1 MLYPLDPKGTCSTQ
15 PRVSVN
21 NVNLQRIHIHE
32 SLLYPVTLRCN
43 VSNPCTNINFKE
55 VKTDGWR
62 IGEKITGNVCEFASG
77 SSVDTYPVMSCLDNS
92 I

>member
-1 MLYPLDPKGTCSTQ
+1 M
-15 PRVSVN
+15 
-21 NVNLQRIHIHE
+21 
-32 SLLYPVTLRCN
+32 TLRCN

-92 I
+92 IENKENLVMSEYRMMSKRSK